1 MTIEFLLLIIAAYLL
16 GSVPAAYLIAKWSRG
31 IDLRKYG
38 SGNVG
43 GSNLIKATSVKL
55 AVPAIVYDLIKGALP
70 VWVAQLLGMGPA
82 EQMAAGIFAVIGHN
96 WPVFLS
102 FQGGRGML
110 TSLAV
115 VFMMSP
121 ILGLILLVMAYSLAP
136 FKQMALSVLIALASM
151 PLFSWFLNQPL
162 NIEERLPVTVG
173 FAVLLLIAV
182 VRRLAVPRSALSESV
197 PLMRLS
203 INRLL
208 FDRDIADRKAWINRR
223 PLEDKGSGKTGGTR

>member
-1 MTIEFLLLIIAAYLL
+1 MTIELLLLIIAAYLL

-55 AVPAIVYDLIKGALP
+55 AVPAIVYDFIKGALP
-70 VWVAQLLGMGPA
+70 IWVAQLLGMGAA
-82 EQMAAGIFAVIGHN
+82 EQIAVGIFAVIGHN

-102 FQGGRGML
+102 FKGGRGML

-151 PLFSWFLNQPL
+151 PLFGWFLNQPL

-197 PLMRLS
+197 PPMRLF

-208 FDRDIADRKAWINRR
+208 FDRDIADRKAWINQR
-223 PLEDKGSGKTGGTR
+223 PLEDKSSGKTGGTR